1 MMMTLEVVCR
11 TCCHINDDNIH
22 HNDNSNNDNGINGNE
37 LTGVSK
43 EQQVWLLKMS
53 TTMTTLFFN
62 DVDMAPIFDLW
73 IQFLVASHI
82 RDDDNNMTVALRL
95 CSKEF
100 TVLLGLN
107 NILEP

>member
-22 HNDNSNNDNGINGNE
+22 HNDNSNNNSNNDNDINE

-62 DVDMAPIFDLW
+62 DVDMAPIFDT
-73 IQFLVASHI
+73 IDS
-82 RDDDNNMTVALRL
+82 
-95 CSKEF
+95 
-100 TVLLGLN
+100 VLGCLSQQR
-107 NILEP
+107 